1 MTTTGREA
9 VTAGLRPTVT
19 AAEPRHA
26 AALASIHR
34 GALPGDFLP
43 SLGADFLER
52 VYYPATF
59 RSPHGGNLVATA
71 AGRPVGFVT
80 IAHDS
85 PRFTRDVVTG
95 EWLRLAYFAARAAIR
110 RPSHLRLS
118 LDVVRAA
125 LFVRP
130 DPLPGEIVLIAVD
143 ADHRGRG
150 VGKAL
155 VDAALQYLRRH
166 GVERCRTKTLAANGA
181 VIAMYE
187 GLGWHVRDR
196 FRLIGRDYVTI
207 VSPGP
212 PS

>member
-1 MTTTGREA
+1 MTTAAREA
-9 VTAGLRPTVT
+9 ATSDQSLAVT
-19 AAEPRHA
+19 AAEPGHA
-26 AALASIHR
+26 PALASIHF

-59 RSPHGGNLVATA
+59 RSAHGANLMVTA

-85 PRFTRDVVTG
+85 PGFSRDLVTRA
-95 EWLRLAYFAARAAIR
+95 WLRLAYFAARAAIR

-118 LDVVRAA
+118 LEVVGAA
-125 LFVRP
+125 LFGRP

-143 ADHRGRG
+143 AGHRGRG
-150 VGKAL
+150 IGKAL
-155 VDAALQYLRRH
+155 VAAALEYLRRH
-166 GVERCRTKTLAANGA
+166 GIDRCRTKTLASNAG

-187 GLGWHVRDR
+187 GLGWHIRDR
-196 FRLIGRDYVTI
+196 FRLIGRDYVTL